1 MNVDYIFK
9 ISKIRLK
16 VSKTTKRGQDCFLI
30 DHDYLPFSSE
40 DYWNKWDSG
49 FLVLMLIA
57 HNHVSSI
64 LQAISGTAS
73 ETIIASNINLFK
85 GHYCKTF
92 RYAIAGKKITSIEQM
107 PCLLFYYQ

>member
-9 ISKIRLK
+9 ISKIRFK
-16 VSKTTKRGQDCFLI
+16 VSKTTKRGQDCYKI

-49 FLVLMLIA
+49 VLVLTLLA

-64 LQAISGTAS
+64 LQAISRTAS
-73 ETIIASNINLFK
+73 EIITVSNIK
-85 GHYCKTF
+85 VY
-92 RYAIAGKKITSIEQM
+92 
-107 PCLLFYYQ
+107 